1 MGFKAQRGIGMPYR
15 QQGRIYFTLVNYQDL
30 PKSQREKIDRLIADA
45 AGGDAAY
52 IGALRDWL
60 LRDDSNVQR
69 VSMDHYISIQTLCRM
84 REKVYKRW

>member
-15 QQGRIYFTLVNYQDL
+15 RQGRIYFTLVNYQDL

-45 AGGDAAY
+45 AGGDTAY
-52 IGALRDWL
+52 IGALREWL
-60 LRDDSNVQR
+60 LHDDSNVQR
-69 VSMDHYISIQTLCRM
+69 VSIKHYVSIQTLCRM

>member
-15 QQGRIYFTLVNYQDL
+15 RQGRIYFTLVNYQDL

-45 AGGDAAY
+45 AGGDGAY
-52 IGALRDWL
+52 IAALRDWL

-69 VSMDHYISIQTLCRM
+69 VSIKHYVSIQTLCRM